1 MALPKNFNQ
10 LEKRVESLN
19 DLTFYKASYE
29 FEFTEEFKES
39 LKEGDETSQKISE
52 QINGLHEFSALDDE
66 KAETK
71 LRGYLK
77 SLVENKIITDF
88 DVVDLESMTFGEKI
102 VEKNLDKILSK

>member
-1 MALPKNFNQ
+1 
-10 LEKRVESLN
+10 
-19 DLTFYKASYE
+19 
-29 FEFTEEFKES
+29 
-39 LKEGDETSQKISE
+39 
-52 QINGLHEFSALDDE
+52 LDDE